1 MWSVLLLWAM
11 LNEQNFK
18 HCGGGELAIQR
29 NYIINLGIHHLCLP
43 YTFVVWDGFEL
54 IVHRVVFAF
63 LFPGDWHLFTHRLQC
78 LMLNHFL
85 EGEKRIDHISS
96 SGGLAMSRVDK
107 YSVLKRRDLIAIN
120 MIIATCLHAQ
130 MTIKGQ
136 RDRSIGLS
144 AMVKLKKA
152 RIQVLGMLRM
162 CSSNKSWLLPLQQ
175 ASGL

>member
-1 MWSVLLLWAM
+1 
-11 LNEQNFK
+11 
-18 HCGGGELAIQR
+18 
-29 NYIINLGIHHLCLP
+29 
-43 YTFVVWDGFEL
+43 
-54 IVHRVVFAF
+54 
-63 LFPGDWHLFTHRLQC
+63 
-78 LMLNHFL
+78 
-85 EGEKRIDHISS
+85 
-96 SGGLAMSRVDK
+96 MSRVDK

-175 ASGL
+175 ASDL